1 MAIEARSSK
10 NGVVYHHVARRYE
23 VKGLMK
29 IIALWAGAFL
39 VLGCQGRQEV
49 PSSADSSGVAEV
61 VEEAKTGAA
70 EPEDPGPSEPAAE
83 SPTEFSAL
91 VSKVM
96 GLTQMRTVD
105 ETDTGIKITFPLEAS
120 PKVDD
125 KSPPQV
131 VSDAMMFAA
140 FYTAPLLY
148 GRTDDVDGLQM
159 VFKHVRKTV
168 GQINMTR
175 ASFQSLGYDEVMAGA
190 TDEKSKRRAYRKL
203 LAKLPKGSVKIR
215 KKYRP

>member
-1 MAIEARSSK
+1 
-10 NGVVYHHVARRYE
+10 
-23 VKGLMK
+23 
-29 IIALWAGAFL
+29 
-39 VLGCQGRQEV
+39 
-49 PSSADSSGVAEV
+49 
-61 VEEAKTGAA
+61 
-70 EPEDPGPSEPAAE
+70 
-83 SPTEFSAL
+83 
-91 VSKVM
+91 M

-125 KSPPQV
+125 KSAPQV

-159 VFKHVRKTV
+159 VFKHMEKTV

-190 TDEKSKRRAYRKL
+190 SDEKSKRRAYRKL

>member
-1 MAIEARSSK
+1 M
-10 NGVVYHHVARRYE
+10 NVV
-23 VKGLMK
+23 
-29 IIALWAGAFL
+29 ALWIGAVL
-39 VLGCQGRQEV
+39 VLGCQERKEA

-61 VEEAKTGAA
+61 VEEEAKTEAP
-70 EPEDPGPSEPAAE
+70 EPEDSAPSEPAPE
-83 SPTEFSAL
+83 SPPEFSAL

-96 GLTQMRTVD
+96 GLTQMRTVE

-120 PKVDD
+120 PKVDEQ
-125 KSPPQV
+125 SPPQT

-148 GRTDDVDGLQM
+148 DRTEDVDGLQL
-159 VFKHVRKTV
+159 VFNQKEKRV
-168 GQINMTR
+168 GEINMTR

-190 TDEKSKRRAYRKL
+190 TDEKSKRRAYRTL
-203 LAKLPKGSVKIR
+203 LAKLPKGAVKIR